1 MTSEEMKNEV
11 LSRAAALDK
20 ARNRRI
26 KTVTA
31 TAVCAV
37 IICAAVIPVFRTGK
51 PGTAS
56 PSAQTTVSNAGTT
69 TAGNADETTVRVTIS
84 APAGQTGQTAGSS
97 SSSSGSPSSGTSEKN
112 AVPPNTAVSGEQTTK
127 KNEPSTKP
135 NEPTTK
141 ANEPSTKVNKPST
154 KADEST
160 TKLSEPTTKANV
172 PTTKK
177 HAPIDNKPDEP
188 NRPDHEATTR
198 ANHDITMPNW
208 DSNLSGSGWL
218 MEDNKAGSA
227 NYQTVTKVINR
238 DWYYYVKSVNY
249 NGDNRA
255 FKFSPNGVPVF
266 GWIVFEDKGYMFYA
280 ESYSPI
286 TPDGEYIGTMR
297 DVDTSI
303 TCMDGYKLYR
313 FSGIKGESRPM
324 ILASNGERSLVF
336 IQDQYS

>member
-20 ARNRRI
+20 ARSRRI
-26 KTVTA
+26 KTAAA
-31 TAVCAV
+31 TAVCAI
-37 IICAAVIPVFRTGK
+37 IICAAVIPVFKTSK
-51 PGTAS
+51 PGSAS
-56 PSAQTTVSNAGTT
+56 PSAQTAVRNAGTAP
-69 TAGNADETTVRVTIS
+69 AGNTDETTVRVTIS

-112 AVPPNTAVSGEQTTK
+112 VFHPDTAVPGGQTTR

-141 ANEPSTKVNKPST
+141 VNEPSTKANEPSTK
-154 KADEST
+154 
-160 TKLSEPTTKANV
+160 ANV
-172 PTTKK
+172 ITTKK
-177 HAPIDNKPDEP
+177 HAPVDNRPDGP

-218 MEDNKAGSA
+218 MENNKAGAA

-238 DWYYYVKSVNY
+238 DWIYYVKSVNY

-313 FSGIKGESRPM
+313 FSGIKGESLPM

>member
-112 AVPPNTAVSGEQTTK
+112 VYPPNTAVSDGQTTR

-135 NEPTTK
+135 NESTTK
-141 ANEPSTKVNKPST
+141 VNEPSTKVN
-154 KADEST
+154 EST
-160 TKLSEPTTKANV
+160 TKPSEPTTKANV
-172 PTTKK
+172 LTTRK
-177 HAPIDNKPDEP
+177 HAPVDNRPDEP

-218 MEDNKAGSA
+218 MENNKAGAA

-238 DWYYYVKSVNY
+238 DWIYYVKSVNY

-286 TPDGEYIGTMR
+286 TPDGEYIGTMS

-313 FSGIKGESRPM
+313 FSGIKGESQPM